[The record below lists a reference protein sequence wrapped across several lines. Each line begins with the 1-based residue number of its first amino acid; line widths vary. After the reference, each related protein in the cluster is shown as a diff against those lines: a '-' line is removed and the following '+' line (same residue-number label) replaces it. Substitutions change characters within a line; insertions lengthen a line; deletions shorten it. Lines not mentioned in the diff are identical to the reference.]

1 MHKQG
6 LPYLTVK
13 QSNLHVCAATTNT
26 GEMTRVGS
34 CDYMILA
41 VLYQSMGFSLFHD
54 CSNCFI
60 SSVFCLSKKVRRK
73 ELHRHLIS
81 SLKEFILLEK
91 MSPLRNVFSNM
102 VQKKLSLNETLQS
115 PR

>member
-1 MHKQG
+1 MHKQR

-13 QSNLHVCAATTNT
+13 HPNLQICAATTNT
-26 GEMTRVGS
+26 GEMTCVRS

-60 SSVFCLSKKVRRK
+60 SSVFCLSKSEKKRTTQTSNKLFERIQAFRK
-73 ELHRHLIS
+73 NVTT
-81 SLKEFILLEK
+81 EK
-91 MSPLRNVFSNM
+91 CVF
-102 VQKKLSLNETLQS
+102 QRGPK
-115 PR
+115 